1 MEDLKRFDKISIHH
15 IDVLGHHGVDKAE
28 RQVGQRLLIDVDIYH
43 DLSEAI
49 ASDAINK
56 TINYEAVCR
65 MVEEVASEREFLLLE
80 TLAGEIANQIIN
92 SFKPVAVTVRVKKI
106 KLPIET
112 RVESVEVE
120 ITRRRA

>member
-1 MEDLKRFDKISIHH
+1 MEDLKGFDKISIHN

-28 RQVGQRLLIDVDIYH
+28 REVGQRLLIDVDLYH

-49 ASDAINK
+49 ASDAIHK

-65 MVEEVASEREFLLLE
+65 LVETVTSQKEFLLLE
-80 TLAGEIANQIIN
+80 SLAGEIANQILKH
-92 SFKPVAVTVRVKKI
+92 FKPLAVTVRVRKTR
-106 KLPIET
+106 LPIAT

-120 ITRRRA
+120 ITRRRM